1 MTKIHNCLPKKI
13 KSNFFFFFWQIG
25 KYTLPTHFPFHPKH
39 DSSLIF
45 ISGTVNY
52 ERALPSLFL
61 CLFLSLSGSFS
72 PSPLL
77 TSTTLVY
84 SLHMQTLF

>member
-13 KSNFFFFFWQIG
+13 KSNFFWQIG

-39 DSSLIF
+39 DSSLTF

-61 CLFLSLSGSFS
+61 CLFLLLSGSFS
-72 PSPLL
+72 LSHSQP
-77 TSTTLVY
+77 V
-84 SLHMQTLF
+84 